1 MKKLIIVA
9 AIAVAATISQAA
21 VVSWTAVSTKLYDAS
36 TGEATGL
43 KSGSIVLAIL
53 SDTTGWSDGTWK
65 ATSGVTELATA
76 TVASSKSIGTISGA
90 DYNFFYDEDNPTSSP
105 LKNGD
110 VLAVVFKDADGNYS
124 QLTYYTTKSAVTET
138 LTVSGL
144 NSNVWTDELVFGQAG
159 DGKIV
164 AGTASIPE
172 PTSAML
178 VLLGFAGLALK
189 RKRA

>member
-76 TVASSKSIGTISGA
+76 TVASAKSVGTITGT
-90 DYNFFYDEDNPTSSP
+90 DYKFEYDDENPTASA

-110 VLAVVFKDADGNYS
+110 ILGVLFKDADGNYS

-144 NSNVWTDELVFGQAG
+144 NSNVWTGELAFGQAG

-178 VLLGFAGLALK
+178 LVLGLCGLALK
-189 RKRA
+189 RKNV

>member
-1 MKKLIIVA
+1 MKKLII
-9 AIAVAATISQAA
+9 AVAVIATALVGQAA
-21 VVSWTAVSTKLYDAS
+21 SVKWSAGSTKLCDAT
-36 TGEATGL
+36 TGEATSL

-76 TVASSKSIGTISGA
+76 TVASAKGVGTITGT
-90 DYNFFYDEDNPTSSP
+90 DYKFEYDDENPTASA

-110 VLAVVFKDADGNYS
+110 ILGVLFKDADGNYS

-172 PTSAML
+172 PTSALLLML
-178 VLLGFAGLALK
+178 GLCGLALK
-189 RKRA
+189 RKNV